1 MRRLLPLLLAAWL
14 ALSLAGC
21 AEPSPLPSPSEEPTP
36 SPSAAPEAVRF
47 SLGYDPAASRH
58 PLIGTSQVN
67 QELTG
72 LVYQGLYELD
82 NQFTT
87 HPVLAASAAPA
98 EDGLSWAV
106 TLKSGAVFSD
116 GTPLTAHHAAASLN
130 AARAAGPYA
139 PRLTGVAGAWAADD
153 ATLVISLAAPNGSL
167 PALLD
172 VPIVLE
178 QEEGPPLGTGYYQY
192 EAAGERLYL
201 QANPRHSGASAL
213 PYAVIPLT
221 PVSGADERVA
231 AFDSG
236 AVTAVTTRFASPYAL
251 GYSSSY
257 ETCDYPT
264 TTLLYVGMRCSGG
277 PCQSALVRR
286 AVSRAVDRAGIVQT
300 LLSGHADPAC
310 LPISPLHGEYA
321 GEAAALLDFDM
332 EQAAAL
338 LAEAGYGRSEEDGQI
353 GRAHV

>member
-1 MRRLLPLLLAAWL
+1 MRRLLPLLLAVWL

-58 PLIGTSQVN
+58 PLTGTSQVN

-82 NQFTT
+82 NQFTA

-130 AARAAGPYA
+130 AARASGLYAARLAGVVSVTA
-139 PRLTGVAGAWAADD
+139 VDD
-153 ATLVISLAAPNGSL
+153 ATLTIALSAPNGAL

-172 VPIVLE
+172 VPVVLE
-178 QEEGPPLGTGYYQY
+178 REDGGAPLGTGYYQY
-192 EAAGERLYL
+192 ESAGDRLYL
-201 QANPRHSGASAL
+201 QASPHHPAASAL
-213 PYAVIPLT
+213 PWPTIPLT
-221 PVSGADERVA
+221 AVSTAGERIA

-236 AVTAVTTRFASPYAL
+236 AVTAVTTQFSSPYAL
-251 GYSSSY
+251 GYSGSY

-264 TTLLYVGMRCSGG
+264 TDLLYVGFQTKSG
-277 PCQSALVRR
+277 PCRSALVR
-286 AVSRAVDRAGIVQT
+286 AAFSRAFDRESLVRVE
-300 LLSGHADPAC
+300 LSGHADAAC
-310 LPISPLHGEYA
+310 LPVSPLCGDY
-321 GEAAALLDFDM
+321 DR
-332 EQAAAL
+332 QAD
-338 LAEAGYGRSEEDGQI
+338 GRLGWDLELSLI
-353 GRAHV
+353 HI

>member
-1 MRRLLPLLLAAWL
+1 MRRLLPLLLAVWL

-58 PLIGTSQVN
+58 PLTGTSQVN

-82 NQFTT
+82 NQFTA

-139 PRLTGVAGAWAADD
+139 PRLAGVAGAWAADD

-236 AVTAVTTRFASPYAL
+236 AVTAVTTRFASPCCPA
-251 GYSSSY
+251 
-257 ETCDYPT
+257 TPT
-264 TTLLYVGMRCSGG
+264 R
-277 PCQSALVRR
+277 
-286 AVSRAVDRAGIVQT
+286 
-300 LLSGHADPAC
+300 PAC
-310 LPISPLHGEYA
+310 PYPPSTGSTPGRWPPCWTLIWSRPPPCWPRRGMGAARRTACSTAA
-321 GEAAALLDFDM
+321 G
-332 EQAAAL
+332 
-338 LAEAGYGRSEEDGQI
+338 R
-353 GRAHV
+353 RCR